1 MLHSAKEEKTG
12 EIFSGH
18 PRRHAFGMFE
28 FGFIENRAITDT
40 MLEYVGF
47 NGLSDSYGSTGV
59 KLQVSILDFFGIKSH
74 LDIPEPSCMINSWM
88 KTPRAVVA
96 PSLVRPTLFT

>member
-1 MLHSAKEEKTG
+1 
-12 EIFSGH
+12 
-18 PRRHAFGMFE
+18 MFE

-47 NGLSDSYGSTGV
+47 KGLSNSYGSTGV
-59 KLQVSILDFFGIKSH
+59 KLQVSILDFLGIKSH

-88 KTPRAVVA
+88 KTPRSVVA